1 MGLFR
6 RQLTPHL
13 PLLAGRGRLWL
24 ALAVALMLLG
34 LFAAGCS
41 YFRPAVDPYAE
52 LRQSWRPGY
61 EMTTAELEALPAYSM
76 TVRIDPSSK
85 DKAYGGELDLTLPV
99 TGSAPLRELYFRT
112 YPNLF
117 AFGGNLRVTGAKV
130 NGTTVNFGQA
140 AEGSAVHLS
149 LPDPLEPGTRA
160 NVWLSF
166 AGDAGRE
173 SKPGDYTIFGAN
185 EDVLS
190 LTDFYPILAA
200 RRGDAWVLDIPHPRG
215 DVGFHDAALYRAE
228 ITAPPGQTII
238 GTGTEIT
245 RTVGA
250 DGWVTTRYVIGPAW
264 RVHRASISPRY
275 QVTETETLGTRI
287 RSYYYPED
295 ADAGRAALR
304 DAVAALQ
311 VYSDRYGPY
320 PYRDMAIVAAP
331 LTFHGMEFPG
341 VSLIGSQ
348 VYDEYRQD
356 LEKLVVHE
364 VAHQWWYN
372 QVGSDQIMTPWL
384 DEGLAEFSMYDY
396 FAALWGAEGAAV
408 ARTALAAPDGQPC
421 ASRQGRADRPAGAR
435 LQGELRDAGLRQ
447 GCGVLR
453 RRCATSWGRRPST
466 GCCEPIWSVIAG
478 ALPRRRTF
486 RRWRRK
492 FQAKIWG
499 RCSGSGWRER
509 NSRDLRLIKEFISN
523 DVLVEK
529 TMESVSYRIV
539 GH

>member
-6 RQLTPHL
+6 RQLTLYL
-13 PLLAGRGRLWL
+13 PLLARRGPLWL
-24 ALAVALMLLG
+24 ALLVALALLG

-41 YFRPAVDPYAE
+41 YFRPAADPYGE

-76 TVRIDPSSK
+76 TVRIDPNSE
-85 DKAYGGELDLTLPV
+85 DKAYAGTLDLTLPF

-112 YPNLF
+112 YPNLY
-117 AFGGNLRVTGAKV
+117 AFGGNLWVTGAKV

-149 LPDPLEPGTRA
+149 LPEPLEPGTRA

-166 AGDAGRE
+166 TGNAGRE

-190 LTDFYPILAA
+190 LTSFYPILAA
-200 RRGDAWVLDIPHPRG
+200 RRGAEWALDIPHPQG
-215 DVGFHDAALYRAE
+215 DVGFHAAALYRVE
-228 ITAPPGQTII
+228 VTTPPGQTVVA
-238 GTGTEIT
+238 TGAEIT

-250 DGWVTTRYVIGPAW
+250 DGWTTTRYVIGPA
-264 RVHRASISPRY
+264 REFTLLLSPRF
-275 QVTETETLGTRI
+275 QTAETETLGTRV
-287 RSYYYPED
+287 RSYFQPED

-341 VSLIGSQ
+341 ISLIGSQ
-348 VYDEYRQD
+348 VYDQYRKE
-356 LEKLVVHE
+356 LEILVVHE

-372 QVGSDQIMTPWL
+372 QVGSDQIMNPWL

-396 FAALWGAEGAAV
+396 FAGRYGEPRAEQLRQLRWQLPMADLKRRDKDAPIGLPVRDYKENYETLVYGKGAEFFATLRDELGPETFQRLQ
-408 ARTALAAPDGQPC
+408 RTYLERYRWRIATPAEFRALAEEVSGKD
-421 ASRQGRADRPAGAR
+421 
-435 LQGELRDAGLRQ
+435 L
-447 GCGVLR
+447 
-453 RRCATSWGRRPST
+453 
-466 GCCEPIWSVIAG
+466 G
-478 ALPRRRTF
+478 ALF
-486 RRWRRK
+486 RKW
-492 FQAKIWG
+492 
-499 RCSGSGWRER
+499 
-509 NSRDLRLIKEFISN
+509 
-523 DVLVEK
+523 VEGI
-529 TMESVSYRIV
+529 E
-539 GH
+539 